1 MENIG
6 MQARERLIGHGAEA
20 MTHAE
25 LIALIIR
32 TGDKGES
39 AVRLAQRLLDK
50 HHNNLKNLAK
60 LSVFDLMAI
69 TGFGRAKSCS
79 LLASFE
85 ISRRLELI
93 ESQVLVKIQSSKD
106 VYIIM
111 KTHLQH
117 LEHEE
122 FWVLFLNN
130 SNRVKEKA
138 IFSKGG
144 ITGTLVDIRLIL
156 KRALLTNTTSLVLC
170 HNHPSGSL
178 LASQA
183 DKQLTRKLSE
193 AARYM
198 DIQVLDHLIITE
210 KDYFS
215 FADDGLIN

>member
-6 MQARERLIGHGAEA
+6 MQARERLLGYGAEV

-32 TGDKGES
+32 TGDKGQTAE
-39 AVRLAQRLLDK
+39 RLAQKLLDK
-50 HHNNLKNLAK
+50 YHNNLKNLTK
-60 LSVFDLMAI
+60 LSVFDLMTIA
-69 TGFGRAKSCS
+69 GLGKAKSCS

-85 ISRRLELI
+85 LSRRLELL
-93 ESQVLVKIQSSKD
+93 EPQVLIKIDSSRD
-106 VYIIM
+106 VYKIM
-111 KTHLQH
+111 KTHLSH

-130 SNRVKEKA
+130 SNRVKDKTV
-138 IFSKGG
+138 FSKGG

-178 LASQA
+178 IPSQA
-183 DKQLTRKLSE
+183 DKQLTLKLSQ

>member
-39 AVRLAQRLLDK
+39 AERLAQRLLDK
-50 HHNNLKNLAK
+50 HQNNLKNLAK

-69 TGFGRAKSCS
+69 TGLGRAKSCS

-93 ESQVLVKIQSSKD
+93 EHQVLVKIQSSKD
-106 VYIIM
+106 VYKIM

-138 IFSKGG
+138 VFSKGG